1 MRKFLIS
8 LSILLSGS
16 LIGQDSLTVRDTT
29 ALTLEQVLKMTI
41 AFHPVVMQANLQ
53 TEEAEAIL
61 RSSRGTLDP
70 KLELDYQFKDFKETE
85 YFDILSTKLKVP
97 TWLGIDPKVEF
108 SRNEGEFLNPQNF
121 IKSTTDEFGNVVS
134 ADSDVEQ
141 LAIGVEIPVGKGL
154 FYDERRN
161 AIQNAQ
167 AFTQIAQAEQTK
179 DVNKILLT
187 VIKDYWSWYVSY
199 QRIQLLTQA
208 INLSQNLF
216 DRTLIDFEFGEAA
229 VVDTLQAKISLQKR
243 TVDYRKAQAE
253 YEISRLNLG
262 KHLWGDGLIPLEIN
276 SNVIPDSVSLF
287 ITPEEEDLKEAID
300 FAMENHPEINK
311 IEGKQLQ
318 LEADQRWAKES
329 LKPQIDLSYSF
340 IDAPINPNFETNSI
354 RFGDNYKM
362 GVDFSFPILLR
373 KERGKL
379 QQTKL
384 KIQNNQFQLAQNQ
397 LVIKNDVMAY
407 YTQSVALNDLLE
419 QYLGV
424 SNNYARLLQAEIINL
439 QNGETDL
446 FKLNIQQ
453 DKYIEAQTE
462 YYDALIKWE
471 KSKAEYNYIIGLP
484 FLGLS
489 NVFNIDSNP

>member
-1 MRKFLIS
+1 MRKFLT
-8 LSILLSGS
+8 LL
-16 LIGQDSLTVRDTT
+16 LFFNATLNYGQDSLAVQDTVS
-29 ALTLEQVLKMTI
+29 LTLEQVLKMTV

-53 TEEAEAIL
+53 SDEAEAIL
-61 RSSRGTLDP
+61 TSAKGTLDP
-70 KLELDYQFKDFKETE
+70 KLELGYQLKDFKETE
-85 YFDILSTKLKVP
+85 YYNLLTSTLKVP
-97 TWLGIDPKVEF
+97 TWIGIDPKIEF
-108 SRNEGEFLNPQNF
+108 ERNSGEFLDPENF
-121 IKSTTDEFGNVVS
+121 IRTTTDEFGNVVS

-141 LAIGVEIPVGKGL
+141 LTFGVSIPLGKGL

-167 AFTQIAQAEQTK
+167 AFSQIAQAEQTK

-187 VIKDYWSWYVSY
+187 VIKDYWNWYVSY
-199 QRIQLLTQA
+199 QRILLLTQA
-208 INLSQNLF
+208 IDLSQNLF

-243 TVDYRKAQAE
+243 TVDFRKAQAE
-253 YEISRLNLG
+253 FEISKLNLG

-276 SNVIPDSVSLF
+276 SNVIPDSLSLF
-287 ITPEEEDLKEAID
+287 LTPIEADLKNAID
-300 FAMENHPEINK
+300 FAMDNHPEINK
-311 IEGKQLQ
+311 LEGKRRQ

-329 LKPQIDLSYSF
+329 LKPQVDLSYSF
-340 IDAPINPNFETNSI
+340 IDAPINPDFEGSTI
-354 RFGDNYKM
+354 EFGENYKM

-379 QQTKL
+379 QQTRL
-384 KIQNNQFQLAQNQ
+384 KIQSNEFQLAQSQ
-397 LVIKNDVMAY
+397 LAIKNDVISY
-407 YTQSVALNDLLE
+407 YTQSVAFQDLLA

-424 SNNYARLLQAEIINL
+424 SNNYARLLEAEIINL

-462 YYDALIKWE
+462 YFDALIKWE
-471 KSKAEYNYIIGLP
+471 KSKAEYYYILGMP

-489 NVFNIDSNP
+489 SALSLGTP